1 MPSLRDE
8 RAFVTWSQRVL
19 ASLAALSD
27 RPAAISVNAGS
38 VESWS
43 GEELLRMT
51 GGALDTLDELGV
63 EAGHVVPALFA
74 SRPTSIAMMLA
85 CAVSGRPLA
94 PLAPRT
100 TRREL
105 LACIDNLSGKALLTD
120 PEFAELARELADSTG
135 RRVKVI
141 EAPRFSDRELTANDD
156 PDSVAFVMHTSG
168 TTGLPKSVPVR
179 EAPLNR
185 RADVNGHLLN
195 LRPGDRLATAAMF
208 HHVGA
213 LGNVAVTMA
222 NSAALV
228 SFPAFSVDAWRGLE
242 AVEPTHS
249 VVVPSIIE
257 ILLSANAFTLP
268 TLRVLAY
275 GGSPIH
281 PDTMRRV
288 QEVMPGVDFVNLFG
302 QTEGSPLTV
311 LDADDHRAAASGQ
324 TELLRSV
331 GRPAPGV
338 ELQIHDPDPNGIGE
352 VWARSAHSFV
362 VDEDGWQHTG
372 DLGHLVD
379 GYLYLDGRRGDKIIR
394 GGENVFPLEVEQIL
408 ETHPEVREAAVV
420 GVPDQRLGEAIAA
433 YVVAADPSAPPSP
446 EALRGYARERL
457 AGFKVPT
464 TWNFIDALPR
474 NPNGK
479 VVRRALTSSR
489 EHTPTA
495 STPPS
500 REQTQKSP
508 N

>member
-1 MPSLRDE
+1 MPSLRGE
-8 RAFVTWSQRVL
+8 RSFATWSQRVL
-19 ASLAALSD
+19 ASLAARSD
-27 RPAAISVNAGS
+27 APAVISVDAGS
-38 VESWS
+38 VESWT
-43 GEELLRMT
+43 GDEFLRMT
-51 GGALDTLDELGV
+51 GGALDTLDELDV
-63 EAGHVVPALFA
+63 EPGHVVPALFA
-74 SRPTSIAMMLA
+74 SRPTSIATMLA
-85 CAVSGRPLA
+85 GAVSGRPLA

-105 LACIDNLSGKALLTD
+105 FACIEKLSGRTILTD
-120 PEFAELARELADSTG
+120 PEWADLARELADASG
-135 RRVKVI
+135 RLVHVV
-141 EAPRFSDRELTANDD
+141 EAPTFSDREVRANDD
-156 PDSVAFVMHTSG
+156 PNSVAVVMHTSG
-168 TTGLPKSVPVR
+168 TTGLPKPVPVR
-179 EAPLNR
+179 EAPLAH
-185 RADVNGHLLN
+185 RADVNGHLLD
-195 LRPGDRLATAAMF
+195 LKPGDRLATAALF

-213 LGNVAVTMA
+213 LGNIAVTMA
-222 NSAALV
+222 NAAALV
-228 SFPAFSVDAWRGLE
+228 SFPAFSVEAWLGLE
-242 AVEPTHS
+242 SVEPTHS

-257 ILLSANAFTLP
+257 ILLSANALALP

-311 LDADDHRAAASGQ
+311 LDAADHRAAASGQ

-338 ELQIHDPDPNGIGE
+338 ELQIHDPDSNGTGE
-352 VWARSAHSFV
+352 IWARSAHSFV
-362 VDEDGWQHTG
+362 VDDDGWQHTG

-379 GYLYLDGRRGDKIIR
+379 GYLYLVGRRGDKIIR

-408 ETHPEVREAAVV
+408 ETHPDVREAAVV

-446 EALRGYARERL
+446 DDLRRYARERL

-479 VVRRALTSSR
+479 VVRRDLGGLTPQ
-489 EHTPTA
+489 TPL
-495 STPPS
+495 
-500 REQTQKSP
+500 REQTQT
-508 N
+508 